1 MINKI
6 VNSLEQAVEGIFD
19 GATVLIGGFGG
30 AGHPTELIHALIDQG
45 ARELTVVNNNAGN
58 HDTGL
63 AGLIKAGRVRKMIC
77 SFPKAS
83 HSYVFNEMY
92 AAGKIEL
99 ECVPQGTIAERLHA
113 GAAGLGGFFT
123 PTSYGTDLAKGKET
137 REIDGKHYV
146 FEKPIRGDFSLILAE
161 KGDRWGNLI
170 YRKAA
175 RNFSPVMCQAANTT
189 IVQVKQIV
197 ELGDLDP
204 EHIITPGIFVNRV
217 VEVANPAVSS

>member
-1 MINKI
+1 MINKFI
-6 VNSLEQAVEGIFD
+6 DDIQEAVADVFD

-45 ARELTVVNNNAGN
+45 AKELTVVNNNAGN

-63 AGLIKAGRVRKMIC
+63 AALIKAGRVRKMIC

-92 AAGKIEL
+92 KDGKIEL

-113 GAAGLGGFFT
+113 AGAGIGGFYT
-123 PTSYGTDLAKGKET
+123 RTSYGTELAKGKET
-137 REIDGKHYV
+137 RNIDGVNYV
-146 FEKPIRGDFSLILAE
+146 FEKPIHGDFALVLAE

-175 RNFSPVMCQAANTT
+175 RNFGPVMCMAAKTT
-189 IVQVKQIV
+189 IVQVKQKV
-197 ELGDLDP
+197 ELGQLDP
-204 EHIITPGIFVNRV
+204 ETIITPGIFVNRI
-217 VEVANPAVSS
+217 VEVANPAISS

>member
-1 MINKI
+1 MINKFLDDI
-6 VNSLEQAVEGIFD
+6 HEAVADVFD

-30 AGHPTELIHALIDQG
+30 AGHPTELIHALIEQG

-63 AGLIKAGRVRKMIC
+63 AALIKAGRVRKMIC

-92 AAGKIEL
+92 KAGKIEL

-113 GAAGLGGFFT
+113 AGAGIGGFYT
-123 PTSYGTDLAKGKET
+123 RTSYGTELANGKET
-137 REIDGKHYV
+137 RNIDGVNYV
-146 FEKPIRGDFSLILAE
+146 FEKPIHGDFALVLAE

-175 RNFSPVMCQAANTT
+175 RNFGPVMCMAAKTT
-189 IVQVKQIV
+189 IVQVKQKV
-197 ELGDLDP
+197 ELGELDP
-204 EHIITPGIFVNRV
+204 ETIVTPGIFVNRI
-217 VEVANPAVSS
+217 VEVSNPAISS

>member
-1 MINKI
+1 MINKFI
-6 VNSLEQAVEGIFD
+6 DDIHEAVADVFD

-45 ARELTVVNNNAGN
+45 AKELTVVNNNAGN

-63 AGLIKAGRVRKMIC
+63 AALIQAGRVRKMIC

-83 HSYVFNEMY
+83 HSYVFNDMY
-92 AAGKIEL
+92 KNGKIEL

-113 GAAGLGGFFT
+113 GGAGIGGFYT
-123 PTSYGTDLAKGKET
+123 RTSFGTELAKGKET
-137 REIDGKHYV
+137 RNIDGVDYV
-146 FEKPIRGDFSLILAE
+146 FEKPIHGDFALVLAE

-175 RNFSPVMCQAANTT
+175 RNFGPVMCMAAKTT
-189 IVQVKQIV
+189 IVQVKQTV
-197 ELGDLDP
+197 ELGELDP
-204 EHIITPGIFVNRV
+204 ETIVTPGIFVNRI
-217 VEVANPAVSS
+217 VEIPNPAISS

>member
-6 VNSLEQAVEGIFD
+6 VSSVEEAVQGVYD

-30 AGHPTELIHALIDQG
+30 AGHPTELIRALIDQG

-63 AGLIKAGRVRKMIC
+63 AALIKAALVRKMSC

-123 PTSYGTDLAKGKET
+123 PTSYGTELAKDKEV
-137 REIDGKHYV
+137 REIEGKHYV
-146 FEKPIRGDFSLILAE
+146 FEKPIRGDFSLVLAE
-161 KGDRWGNLI
+161 KGDRWGNLV

-175 RNFSPVMCQAANTT
+175 RNFGPLMCQAAETT

-197 ELGDLDP
+197 ELGELDP
-204 EHIITPGIFVNRV
+204 EHIITPGVFVNRV
-217 VEVANPAVSS
+217 VEVKNPEISS

>member
-1 MINKI
+1 MINKFLDDI
-6 VNSLEQAVEGIFD
+6 HVALADVFD

-45 ARELTVVNNNAGN
+45 AKELTVVNNNAGN

-63 AGLIKAGRVRKMIC
+63 AALIKAGRVRKMIC

-92 AAGKIEL
+92 KEGKIEL

-113 GAAGLGGFFT
+113 AGAGIGGFYT
-123 PTSYGTDLAKGKET
+123 RTSYGTDLAKDKET
-137 REIDGKHYV
+137 RNIDGVNYV
-146 FEKPIRGDFSLILAE
+146 FEKPIHGDFALVLAE
-161 KGDRWGNLI
+161 KADRWGNLV

-175 RNFSPVMCQAANTT
+175 RNFGPVMCMAAKTT
-189 IVQVKQIV
+189 IVQVKQKV
-197 ELGDLDP
+197 ELGELDP
-204 EHIITPGIFVNRV
+204 ETIITPGIFVNRI
-217 VEVANPAVSS
+217 VEVSNPAISS

>member
-1 MINKI
+1 MINKFLDDI
-6 VNSLEQAVEGIFD
+6 HVAVADVFD

-30 AGHPTELIHALIDQG
+30 AGHPTELIHALIEQG

-63 AGLIKAGRVRKMIC
+63 AALIKAGRVRKMIC

-92 AAGKIEL
+92 KAGKIEL

-113 GAAGLGGFFT
+113 AGAGIGGFYT
-123 PTSYGTDLAKGKET
+123 RTSYGTELADGKET
-137 REIDGKHYV
+137 RNIDGVNYV
-146 FEKPIRGDFSLILAE
+146 FEKPIHGDFALVLAE

-175 RNFSPVMCQAANTT
+175 RNFGPVMCMAAKTT
-189 IVQVKQIV
+189 IVQVKQKV
-197 ELGDLDP
+197 ELGELDP
-204 EHIITPGIFVNRV
+204 ETIVTPGIFVNRI
-217 VEVANPAVSS
+217 VEVANPAISS

>member
-6 VNSLEQAVEGIFD
+6 VNSLEVAVSDIFD

-58 HDTGL
+58 FETGL
-63 AGLIKAGRVRKMIC
+63 AALIKAGRVRKIIC

-83 HSYVFNEMY
+83 HSYVFNEFY

-123 PTSYGTDLAKGKET
+123 PTGYGTDLAKGKEE
-137 REIDGKHYV
+137 REIDGKHYI
-146 FEKPIRGDFSLILAE
+146 FEKAIRGDFSLINAE
-161 KGDRWGNLI
+161 QADRWGNLV

-175 RNFSPVMCQAANTT
+175 RNFNPLMAQAADTA
-189 IVQVKQIV
+189 IVQVRKIV
-197 ELGDLDP
+197 ALGDLDP
-204 EHIITPGIFVNRV
+204 EHVVTPGIFVQRV
-217 VEVANPAVSS
+217 VEVSNPAKSS

>member
-1 MINKI
+1 MINKFLDDI
-6 VNSLEQAVEGIFD
+6 HEAVADVFD

-30 AGHPTELIHALIDQG
+30 AGHPTELIHALIEQG

-63 AGLIKAGRVRKMIC
+63 AALIKAGRVRKMIC

-92 AAGKIEL
+92 KAGKIEL

-113 GAAGLGGFFT
+113 AGAGIGGFYT
-123 PTSYGTDLAKGKET
+123 RTSYGTELADGKET
-137 REIDGKHYV
+137 RNIDGVNYV
-146 FEKPIRGDFSLILAE
+146 FEKPIHGDFALVLAE

-175 RNFSPVMCQAANTT
+175 RNFGPVMCMAAKTT
-189 IVQVKQIV
+189 IVQVKQKV
-197 ELGDLDP
+197 ELGELDP
-204 EHIITPGIFVNRV
+204 ETIVTPGIFVNRI
-217 VEVANPAVSS
+217 VEVANPAISS

>member
-6 VNSLEQAVEGIFD
+6 VDSLEAAVSDVFD

-58 HDTGL
+58 FDTGL
-63 AGLIKAGRVRKMIC
+63 AALIKAGRVRKMIC

-83 HSYVFNEMY
+83 HSYVFNEVY

-123 PTSYGTDLAKGKET
+123 PTGYGTDLAKGKEE
-137 REIDGKHYV
+137 REIDGKHYI
-146 FEKPIRGDFSLILAE
+146 FEKGIRGDFSLVNAE
-161 KGDRWGNLI
+161 KSDRWGNLV
-170 YRKAA
+170 YYKAA
-175 RNFSPVMCQAANTT
+175 RNFNPLMAQAADTT
-189 IVQVKQIV
+189 IVQVRKV
-197 ELGDLDP
+197 VPLGDLDP
-204 EHIITPGIFVNRV
+204 EHIVTPGIFVQRV
-217 VEVANPAVSS
+217 VEVANPVLSS

>member
-6 VNSLEQAVEGIFD
+6 VSSIEQAVAGIHD

-63 AGLIKAGRVRKMIC
+63 AALIKAGRVRKMIC

-92 AAGKIEL
+92 AAGKIDL

-123 PTSYGTDLAKGKET
+123 PTGYGTDLAKGKET
-137 REIDGKHYV
+137 REIEGKHYI
-146 FEKPIRGDFSLILAE
+146 FEKPIRGDFALILAE
-161 KGDRWGNLI
+161 QGDRWGNLV

-175 RNFSPVMCQAANTT
+175 RNFSPVMCQAAATT
-189 IVQVKQIV
+189 IVQVKKIV
-197 ELGDLDP
+197 ELGELDP

-217 VEVANPAVSS
+217 IEIPNPAISS

>member
-1 MINKI
+1 MINKFLDDI
-6 VNSLEQAVEGIFD
+6 HEAVADVFD

-45 ARELTVVNNNAGN
+45 AKELTVVNNNAGN

-63 AGLIKAGRVRKMIC
+63 AALIKAGRVRKMIC

-92 AAGKIEL
+92 KDGKIEL

-113 GAAGLGGFFT
+113 AGAGIGGFYT
-123 PTSYGTDLAKGKET
+123 RTSFGTDLAKGKDT
-137 REIDGKHYV
+137 RNIDGIDYV
-146 FEKPIRGDFSLILAE
+146 FEKPIHGDFALVLAE
-161 KGDRWGNLI
+161 KGDRWGNLV

-175 RNFSPVMCQAANTT
+175 RNFGPVMCMAAKTT
-189 IVQVKQIV
+189 IVQVKHKV

-204 EHIITPGIFVNRV
+204 ETIITPGIFVNRI
-217 VEVANPAVSS
+217 VEVSNPAISS

>member
-1 MINKI
+1 MINKFI
-6 VNSLEQAVEGIFD
+6 DDIQVAVADVFD

-45 ARELTVVNNNAGN
+45 AKELTVVNNNAGN

-63 AGLIKAGRVRKMIC
+63 AALIKAGRVRKMIC

-92 AAGKIEL
+92 KDGKIEL

-113 GAAGLGGFFT
+113 AGAGIGGFYT
-123 PTSYGTDLAKGKET
+123 RTSFGTDLAKGKET
-137 REIDGKHYV
+137 RNIDGVDYV
-146 FEKPIRGDFSLILAE
+146 FEKPIHGDFALVLAE

-175 RNFSPVMCQAANTT
+175 RNFGPVMCMAAKTT
-189 IVQVKQIV
+189 IVQAKHLV

-204 EHIITPGIFVNRV
+204 EVIITPGIFVNRV
-217 VEVANPAVSS
+217 VEVSNPQISS